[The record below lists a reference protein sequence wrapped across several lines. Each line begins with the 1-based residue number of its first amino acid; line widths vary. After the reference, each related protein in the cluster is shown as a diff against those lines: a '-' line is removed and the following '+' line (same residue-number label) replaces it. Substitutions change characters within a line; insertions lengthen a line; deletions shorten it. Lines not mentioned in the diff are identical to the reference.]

1 MARHPRLILSGVAL
15 HVIQRGNNRNPCFA
29 HDSDYLTY
37 LAHLRHLS
45 RQYECELHA
54 YCLMTNP
61 VHLLLTPQES
71 EACSLMMRDLGRSY
85 VRYFNCRHER
95 TGTLWEGRFR
105 SCIVE
110 SAEYVLACY
119 RYIELNPVR
128 AGMVTHASA
137 YPWSSH
143 AVNTGT
149 RADAMVVPHCEYT
162 ALAVDRANLHASYR
176 QLFEQAFDDAL
187 LKVIRDATNGGYP
200 LVSESFKSRMTAP
213 PGCRTERGRPGPRA
227 AAE

>member
-1 MARHPRLILSGVAL
+1 MARHPRLILPGVAL
-15 HVIQRGNNRNPCFA
+15 HVIQRGNNRNACFA
-29 HDSDYLTY
+29 HESDYLTY

-45 RQYECELHA
+45 RQYQCELHA
-54 YCLMTNP
+54 YCLMSNH

-85 VRYFNCRHER
+85 VRYFNRRHDR

-110 SAEYVLACY
+110 SSEYVLACY
-119 RYIELNPVR
+119 RYIELHPVR
-128 AGMVTHASA
+128 AGMVSHPSA

-143 AVNTGT
+143 AVNSGT
-149 RADAMVVPHCEYT
+149 HGDAMVLPPCEYT
-162 ALAVDRANLHASYR
+162 ALAVEPGSRLGSYR

-187 LKVIRDATNGGYP
+187 LKRIRDATNGGYP
-200 LVSESFKSRMTAP
+200 LVSESFKSRMAAP

-227 AAE
+227 AAQ